1 MTNQV
6 FLKIKRNYGGL
17 PQGIYIL
24 FLAQVI
30 NRIGGFVFGF
40 LTLYMSI
47 KLHYTPVQIA
57 NFVVL
62 NAVFSMVSPFIGGT
76 FADKKGRKKLYI
88 MANGIGAFI
97 FIICG
102 FVTNQSPTLVPYL
115 LILASVFFNLT
126 GPIANAMV
134 ADLVPEEQQRKR
146 AYALIYLGI
155 NLGVA
160 IGPII
165 GGFLLKNYVTWF
177 FIGDAITTLIGLI
190 LIGLF
195 VKETLMTKEEMDE
208 VKGHESYVT
217 GNPIWIFLKRPVLVL
232 YTIFSLM
239 GAFVYAQHNYGLSLH
254 LNTYFLDAGAKYYGA
269 LISFNAIIVLL
280 LTISVTEMM
289 SKFKTIHSLSIG
301 AFFYAAGF
309 GILYYAKT
317 HLLIYIIS
325 VFLWTLGEIIII
337 THGNAFVM
345 ANTPVNLRGR
355 FSALI
360 GFIIG
365 TGYVISPK
373 IISYRLEASG
383 FKGVWMT
390 VGLIAFISAL
400 GYFYTGYVEERSSSK
415 ESVEKS

>member
-6 FLKIKRNYGGL
+6 FLKIKKNYGGL

-30 NRIGGFVFGF
+30 NRVGGFVYGF

-57 NFVVL
+57 DFVVL
-62 NAVFSMVSPFIGGT
+62 NAVFSMVSPFLGGA

-88 MANGIGAFI
+88 LANGIGASI
-97 FIICG
+97 FILCG
-102 FVTNQSPTLVPYL
+102 IATNSSPTLVPYL
-115 LILASVFFNLT
+115 LIIASIFFNLT

-134 ADLVPEEQQRKR
+134 ADLVPEENQRKR

-160 IGPII
+160 IGPIL

-177 FIGDAITTLIGLI
+177 FIGDAMTTIIGLI
-190 LIGLF
+190 LIALF
-195 VKETLMTKEEMDE
+195 VKETLMTKEQMEE
-208 VKGHESYVT
+208 IKGHESYT
-217 GNPIWIFLKRPVLVL
+217 SGNPLWIFLKRPILVL
-232 YTIFSLM
+232 YTIFSLI

-254 LNTYFLDAGAKYYGA
+254 LNTFFIDSGAKYYGA
-269 LISFNAIIVLL
+269 LMSFNAIIVLL
-280 LTISVTEMM
+280 FTLTLTELM
-289 SKFKTIHSLSIG
+289 SKLRTIHSLSIG
-301 AFFYAAGF
+301 ALFYAFGF
-309 GILYYAKT
+309 GILYFAKT
-317 HLLIYIIS
+317 HIIIYVIS
-325 VFLWTLGEIIII
+325 VFMWTLGEIIII

-345 ANTPVNLRGR
+345 SNTPVNLRGR
-355 FSALI
+355 FSAII

-373 IISYRLEASG
+373 IISYFLEQSG
-383 FKGVWMT
+383 FKGVWIT
-390 VGLIAFISAL
+390 VGLMAFISAI
-400 GYFYTGYVEERSSSK
+400 GYLFTGFIETKKNFKSK
-415 ESVEKS
+415 K